1 MRRADFT
8 YYMHDGP
15 AAFRFELVGDLCH
28 DATADLD
35 QARQTASSVFG
46 GRSLIVDLT
55 SIQSMD
61 AAGRELIA
69 KWHTLGAQFVVT
81 TSQAMARIQSMA
93 TASIPLRREARWRH

>member
-1 MRRADFT
+1 VRKADFT

-15 AAFRFELVGDLCH
+15 AAFRFQLVGDLCH

-55 SIQSMD
+55 GIESID
-61 AAGRELIA
+61 TAGRELIE
-69 KWHTLGAQFVVT
+69 KWHTSGAHFVVT
-81 TSQAMARIQSMA
+81 TRQAMARIQSMT
-93 TASIPLRREARWRH
+93 TASISLIRHARWRD